1 MTKDLNQGTERDCHN
16 ESSEIAKLIGE
27 SGNLALSRK
36 FLVAR
41 DLSQETERD
50 CHFATYQDIDSVC
63 RPSTILPKA
72 LDCLFFKNSLRF
84 PFAFRAF
91 HINLSRL
98 EDFLALIILNEGDD
112 AEFLQFQRPAS
123 VRKRTLFAKFIQ
135 VGR

>member
-1 MTKDLNQGTERDCHN
+1 MIKDLSQEAERDCHN
-16 ESSEIAKLIGE
+16 RSSEIAKLIGG

-36 FLVAR
+36 FLMAR

-84 PFAFRAF
+84 RFAFHAF

-98 EDFLALIILNEGDD
+98 ENFLALVILDESDD
-112 AEFLQFQRPAS
+112 AKFLELQRSAS
-123 VRKRTLFAKFIQ
+123 VGEGTLLGRFVK
-135 VGR
+135 VG